1 MATFKPD
8 MNLPKLAEQFRSEDS
23 CRKFFED
30 LRWPG
35 GVACIRCGSLEGI
48 ARLPKRHQYECAS
61 CDFQFSVTAGTAM
74 HDTHLP
80 LWKWMVT
87 TLLMVEAKKGISA
100 KQLQRTLGLSYKTAW
115 YLCHRVRHAMG
126 SVAEAPLSGK
136 LEMDETYVGGKKR
149 GVGQG
154 DASRHK
160 AIIVGA
166 LQRGGPIRLR
176 MEKRTTTK
184 TMRAFLDHYAKDVS
198 DLYTDEAL
206 TYKGLKHPGHKFVN
220 HRQEEW
226 VSGEAHTQGIENVWG
241 LFKRSIVGSYH
252 QLSRKHLP
260 SYIDELEWRFNGRKN
275 PFLFRDTCMA
285 LLKAEALP
293 LKDLVEGKA
302 A

>member
-1 MATFKPD
+1 MATFQPD
-8 MNLPKLAEQFRSEDS
+8 MDLLKLMEDFDTDEE
-23 CRKFFED
+23 CRTYLAS

-35 GVACIRCGSLEGI
+35 GVACIRCGACKGI
-48 ARLPKRHQYECAS
+48 STAKARKQYECES
-61 CDFQFSVTAGTAM
+61 CGYHFSVTAGTAM

-80 LWKWMVT
+80 LSKWMLAT
-87 TLLMVEAKKGISA
+87 FIMCESRKGVSA
-100 KQLQRTLGLSYKTAW
+100 NQLKRMLKVSYKTAW
-115 YLCHRVRHAMG
+115 YLCHRIRHAMG
-126 SVAEAPLSGK
+126 SVAEAPLSGA

-198 DLYTDEAL
+198 HLYTDEAL
-206 TYKGLKHPGHKFVN
+206 AYKGLKHPRHGIVN

-226 VSGEAHTQGIENVWG
+226 VSGDAHTQGIENVWG

-260 SYIDELEWRFNGRKN
+260 SYIDELEWRFNNRKN
-275 PFLFRDTCMA
+275 PHLFRDTCFA
-285 LLKAEALP
+285 LLKSDALS
-293 LKDLVEGKA
+293 LKKLVDKA